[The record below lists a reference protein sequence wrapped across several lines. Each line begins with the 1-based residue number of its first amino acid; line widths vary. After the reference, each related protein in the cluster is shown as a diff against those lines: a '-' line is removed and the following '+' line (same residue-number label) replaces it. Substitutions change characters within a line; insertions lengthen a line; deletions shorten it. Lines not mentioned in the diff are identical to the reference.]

1 MYFKKTRKS
10 FIAIGDIYFY
20 TATIH
25 NWNRLLHE
33 DAVKRI
39 VTDSLYF
46 LWGKKENKSICFYCH
61 AQSYTSHLA
70 AT

>member
-1 MYFKKTRKS
+1 MYFKETRKS
-10 FIAIGDIYFY
+10 FIAIGNIYFY

-46 LWGKKENKSICFYCH
+46 LWEKENQSICFCYH